1 MKSINELTGL
11 YSLTKTLRFELK
23 PIGKTLEH
31 IERKGILTQD
41 EQRAKEY
48 EQVKDIIDRYH
59 KQFISM
65 CMNKCQLKVKNTGDK
80 KDSLEEYASIL
91 SKSKRDTTDE
101 KTLEKIKENLRKQ
114 IAKAFKEGN
123 TYGDL
128 FKKELVKNHLPDF
141 VTDEEEKQ
149 IIEHFSNFTTYFT
162 GFHENRKNMYSDEA
176 KSTAIAYR
184 LIHENFPRFYDN
196 LRSFAKIADSDVS
209 SHFSEIESAFSLYL
223 NVEHLADMF
232 QLDYFSDT
240 LTQNKL
246 KFIIIL

>member
-101 KTLEKIKENLRKQ
+101 KTPEKMANPL
-114 IAKAFKEGN
+114 
-123 TYGDL
+123 
-128 FKKELVKNHLPDF
+128 
-141 VTDEEEKQ
+141 
-149 IIEHFSNFTTYFT
+149 
-162 GFHENRKNMYSDEA
+162 
-176 KSTAIAYR
+176 
-184 LIHENFPRFYDN
+184 
-196 LRSFAKIADSDVS
+196 
-209 SHFSEIESAFSLYL
+209 
-223 NVEHLADMF
+223 
-232 QLDYFSDT
+232 
-240 LTQNKL
+240 
-246 KFIIIL
+246 